1 MRLVATHTCVFQKS
15 GKNKRNNKS
24 LRPCTTNHPTCKVV
38 GCALCSEMSLLLGCL
53 VVPVLWGTMTWACNL
68 DFVDFRTGL
77 FIRKNFPSLK
87 RRSLLEAFK
96 HLKTRFFLKK
106 ESPYALTNPV
116 QLTWNKLDTVKHICQ
131 SSKNS
136 GMNSFANDGHCTSS
150 NEGNCSLVTQFT
162 PSPWFHVQPIETH
175 LWLESDYK
183 TFPHSRL
190 SINRVPIVLEEKSL
204 TCI

>member
-15 GKNKRNNKS
+15 GKNKRNKS
-24 LRPCTTNHPTCKVV
+24 LRPCTTNHPPARLLVAR
-38 GCALCSEMSLLLGCL
+38 CALKCPFYSAAWLFQSFEEQWLGHAIWIL
-53 VVPVLWGTMTWACNL
+53 STFGQVY
-68 DFVDFRTGL
+68 L
-77 FIRKNFPSLK
+77 FEKFSFIKKAFPFK
-87 RRSLLEAFK
+87 GNK

-136 GMNSFANDGHCTSS
+136 GMNSFAHDGHCTSS